1 MQKKRDLGPHIN
13 VPRTKRRGK
22 GKEGRHWGRGWGK
35 AYLQARQSF
44 KETVA
49 ADPAPFVL
57 IRSGLMVVLV
67 SSASIQ
73 LASRV
78 SLALPLSAPFC
89 CCWDEDEDEE
99 GDLVLSPAKMGLTQD
114 WEGPIMSSRSPIKT
128 LAIVEDLCV

>member
-1 MQKKRDLGPHIN
+1 MCHGQSA
-13 VPRTKRRGK
+13 VVRGRK
-22 GKEGRHWGRGWGK
+22 GDIGRGAGGR

-49 ADPAPFVL
+49 ADPAPLVL

-89 CCWDEDEDEE
+89 CCWDEDKDEE
-99 GDLVLSPAKMGLTQD
+99 GGLVLSPAKMGLT
-114 WEGPIMSSRSPIKT
+114 GR
-128 LAIVEDLCV
+128 ARLCRPGRR